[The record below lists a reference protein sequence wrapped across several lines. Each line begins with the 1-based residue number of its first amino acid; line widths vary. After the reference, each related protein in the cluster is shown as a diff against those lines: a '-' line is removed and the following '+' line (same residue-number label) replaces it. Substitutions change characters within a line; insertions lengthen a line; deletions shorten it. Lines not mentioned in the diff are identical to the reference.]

1 MMTIINNGDQT
12 VSLGDRDSYYKDFE
26 TNNLPKGEKGKTGH
40 THSDD
45 LSALSKKQY
54 RK

>member
-1 MMTIINNGDQT
+1 MEIKLCLWEIATLTIKI
-12 VSLGDRDSYYKDFE
+12 FE